1 MKILTAREAAELL
14 GVSVATIGRLCVS
27 GELPGAY
34 KTGSYK
40 NSHWKIPQTAI
51 EHFLNKSKKQTG
63 QPKN

>member
-1 MKILTAREAAELL
+1 MKLLSAKEAAGLL

-34 KTGSYK
+34 KTGHYK

-51 EHFLNKSKKQTG
+51 EQFLNKSKKQTG
-63 QPKN
+63 EPEN